1 MKNLLFLA
9 LLSTLFFTQSVLAQ
23 SYHTSDRHENLEMVV
38 TAHQTVS
45 AQHSINL
52 DKLQM
57 ETEELISALLPI
69 SVISLGELI
78 TEKFASIKS
87 RKSKVKAKRKHST
100 YSI

>member
-9 LLSTLFFTQSVLAQ
+9 LLSTIFFTQSVLAQ
-23 SYHTSDRHENLEMVV
+23 SYNPSDRHENLEMLVA
-38 TAHQTVS
+38 AHQTAS

-57 ETEELISALLPI
+57 ETEELISALLPA

-78 TEKFASIKS
+78 TEKFASIMG
-87 RKSKVKAKRKHST
+87 RKSKSKANKKHST